1 MPGSMTPDPERLR
14 EAVASNPQWYHT
26 IELAPGIV
34 TPGHIDLRPVAGG
47 TLPQTIAPGTRALD
61 VGTFDGFWAF
71 ELERR
76 GATVTAI
83 DIENFDAVEW
93 PPLHRPHLEA
103 RAAEL
108 DVALGR
114 GFRIAAE
121 ALGSKVDYVHCSVYD
136 LEPEAIGGPVDLAF
150 LGSLLLHLRDPVRA
164 LERILEVLK
173 PGGELRLL
181 EPVDVQATIRSPRRP
196 MAAFAVPESEFNW
209 WIPNVA
215 ALRAWMN
222 AAGFVDVRRGGLKRP
237 PGTYGMQGMT
247 LCAMRG
253 RRPA

>member
-1 MPGSMTPDPERLR
+1 MTTGLAQLR
-14 EAVASNPQWYHT
+14 TEVAANPAWYHT

-34 TPGHIDLRPVAGG
+34 TPGHIDLRPVADS
-47 TLPQTIAPGTRALD
+47 TLPSKIAPGTRALD
-61 VGTFDGFWAF
+61 VGTFDGFWSF

-76 GATVTAI
+76 GADVTAI

-93 PPLHRPHLEA
+93 PPLHRPMLEA
-103 RAAEL
+103 RAEEL
-108 DVALGR
+108 GTQLGR
-114 GFRIAAE
+114 GFAIASK
-121 ALGSKVDYVHCSVYD
+121 ALNSKVAYVHCSVYE
-136 LEPEAIGGPVDLAF
+136 LTPEAIGGPVDLAF

-164 LERILEVLK
+164 LESILGALR

-181 EPVDVQATIRSPRRP
+181 EPIDVQATIRSPKRP

-215 ALRAWMN
+215 ALGAWMN

-237 PGTYGMQGMT
+237 PATCGMQGMT
-247 LCAMRG
+247 LCAMSG
-253 RRPA
+253 RRPV